1 MTPPDSIDVNEE
13 TIPTREDLLDR
24 ARELAPKLRERGEKC
39 DADRNVPPESIADFQ
54 RSGFIRMA
62 MPKRYGGYEL
72 GWDVLCEVTQVL
84 AAACGSQA
92 WLMRVFADHA
102 QMVCTFPEQ
111 VQDDV
116 WGEDHNVM
124 VAASFDPQGRAKRV
138 DGGFIYNGRHGFSSG
153 IDYAGWMICGGFIMD
168 GDKRDG
174 PHFFL
179 LPKTEATII
188 DDWHVMGLA
197 GTGSKS
203 FEINK
208 DTFVPEHRFL
218 DGALA
223 RVGQGPGTK
232 VNTAALYRTPRGGVT
247 STGFGAIC
255 VGMAKGMME
264 DWYAYTRPRK
274 SRGTPIGKQEGVQ
287 ILAARCHAEI
297 DAAEAL
303 YLNTIRDVMLRLERG
318 ETLSELDLATAR
330 RNVAYACL
338 ASLEAGSRLFNAG
351 GGRLLFE
358 GNSMERQLR
367 NLIGAAAH
375 HGVNWERA
383 AQMFGVLALAEDA
396 E

>member
-1 MTPPDSIDVNEE
+1 MTVLDSDTMNTE
-13 TIPTREDLLDR
+13 TLPTREDLLDR
-24 ARELAPKLRERGEKC
+24 ARELAPILRERGPQC
-39 DADRNVPPESIADFQ
+39 DADRVVPVETIEDYK
-54 RSGFIRMA
+54 RLGLVRMA

-92 WLMRVFADHA
+92 WIQRVFADHA

-116 WGEDHNVM
+116 WGKDHDVM
-124 VAASFDPQGRAKRV
+124 VSASFDPVGRAKRV
-138 DGGFIYNGRHGFSSG
+138 DGGYIFNGRHGFSSG
-153 IDYAGWMICGGFIMD
+153 VDHASWMICGGFIMD
-168 GDKRDG
+168 GKELDG

-179 LPKTEATII
+179 IPKTEATII
-188 DDWHVMGLA
+188 DDWTVIGLA

-203 FEINK
+203 FEIAK

-218 DGALA
+218 DGGLA
-223 RVGQGPGTK
+223 RIGKGPGCK

-247 STGFGAIC
+247 STGFSSLC

-264 DWYAYTRPRK
+264 DWYILTRTRK
-274 SRGTPIGKQEGVQ
+274 SRGVPVGKSEGVQ
-287 ILAARCHAEI
+287 VLAADCHAKI

-303 YLNTIRDVMLRLERG
+303 YLNTIRDVMERLERD
-318 ETLSELDLATAR
+318 ETLIELDLATAR

-338 ASLEAGSRLFNAG
+338 TSLEAGTRLFNAA
-351 GGRLLFE
+351 GGRQLYE
-358 GNSMERQLR
+358 GSVLERQFR
-367 NLIGAAAH
+367 NLIGGATH

-383 AQMFGVLALAEDA
+383 AQMFGVITLAEDA